1 MAETLL
7 WKSFTDQRGL
17 TYSYQT
23 HYGTSLMILIALG
36 IVAASF
42 KAFSVGKKLTL
53 ENQWFYPWSPGNIVV
68 ILGILIHDL
77 PFMFIIYFFY
87 IKYYAVLSAFQ
98 LTIMVFQ
105 GSIFQVLNVTPTIF

>member
-17 TYSYQT
+17 TYSYQPN
-23 HYGTSLMILIALG
+23 YGTSLLILIGLG

-42 KAFSVGKKLTL
+42 KALSIGKKLTL
-53 ENQWFYPWSPGNIVV
+53 ESQWFYPWSPGNIVV

-77 PFMFIIYFFY
+77 PFTFIIYFFY

-105 GSIFQVLNVTPTIF
+105 GSFPFRVNNS